1 MFKFRYVSYC
11 HEIFSDDRT
20 YSFFELKVTINIQ
33 IELVDTVYPIGD
45 NSMVWMRMIDTCEK
59 EHHSNIFFSYS
70 QTSLILRLQRTSFP
84 KLAFIF
90 APDRLAS

>member
-33 IELVDTVYPIGD
+33 IELVDTVY
-45 NSMVWMRMIDTCEK
+45 
-59 EHHSNIFFSYS
+59 
-70 QTSLILRLQRTSFP
+70 Q
-84 KLAFIF
+84 
-90 APDRLAS
+90 